1 MRCVGFGALVDVV
14 RVRLEEGVPWTTRE
28 LAMFITEAVLTVEP
42 TGAAAA
48 AAHVTTLAATAIQRL
63 ALDDDHV
70 TLS

>member
-48 AAHVTTLAATAIQRL
+48 AHVTTLAATAIQRL